1 MTDDPGAAA
10 RRRLAS
16 PGAAFLLSQLGF
28 ESARRWAERI
38 APLGLDPRQGM
49 VLRVIGA
56 DGAMT
61 QATLAG
67 RIRVPASKVVGLV
80 DELEAAGL
88 VERQTEAED
97 RRVRMIH
104 LTSLGTTRLAE
115 ITRASAEHEAEL
127 MAGLDPDE
135 RRMLVG
141 LLERVADD
149 AGLARGIHPGI
160 GSPPSAAPARAER
173 GRR

>member
-1 MTDDPGAAA
+1 MTDDPTVAA

-38 APLGLDPRQGM
+38 APLGLEPRQGL

-56 DGAMT
+56 EGAMT
-61 QATLAG
+61 QADLAR

-80 DELEAAGL
+80 DELESAGL
-88 VERQTEAED
+88 VERRAEADD
-97 RRVRMIH
+97 RRVRVIH
-104 LTSLGTTRLAE
+104 LTDRGTRTLAGVNL
-115 ITRASAEHEAEL
+115 ASVEHEAEL
-127 MAGLDPDE
+127 MASLAPDE
-135 RRMLVG
+135 RVRVVG

-149 AGLARGIHPGI
+149 LGLARGIHPGLA
-160 GSPPSAAPARAER
+160 GPPHVGAEPDD
-173 GRR
+173 RRR

>member
-1 MTDDPGAAA
+1 MTDDPAAAA

-61 QATLAG
+61 QTTLAG

-88 VERQTEAED
+88 VERQTEADD

-104 LTSLGTTRLAE
+104 LTALGTTRLAE
-115 ITRASAEHEAEL
+115 VTRASTEHEAEL
-127 MAGLDPDE
+127 TAGLAPDE
-135 RRMLVG
+135 REALVG
-141 LLERVADD
+141 LLERVADA

-160 GSPPSAAPARAER
+160 GNPRSAATDAGR
-173 GRR
+173 GRP

>member
-1 MTDDPGAAA
+1 MIDDPTAAA

-38 APLGLDPRQGM
+38 APLGLEPRQGL

-56 DGAMT
+56 EGAMT
-61 QATLAG
+61 QADLAR

-80 DELEAAGL
+80 DELESEGL
-88 VERQTEAED
+88 VERRAEADD
-97 RRVRMIH
+97 RRVRIVH
-104 LTSLGTTRLAE
+104 LTDRGMQTLAE
-115 ITRASAEHEAEL
+115 VNRASVDHEAEL
-127 MAGLDPDE
+127 MAALAPDE
-135 RRMLVG
+135 RIRLIV

-149 AGLARGIHPGI
+149 VGLARGIHPGI
-160 GSPPSAAPARAER
+160 AGPPHAGAEPDD
-173 GRR
+173 RRR